1 MLSRTLPLH
10 LTLVV
15 PGLAQTLEAGITE
28 GFQLP
33 FLRRLIGR
41 ASSGLAT
48 SSLYESLLFTLFS
61 IPQPEPMDIPL
72 APVMYSWDKGD
83 IPPRTGWWLR
93 ADPVY
98 LRPNRDRLVL
108 FGPRYLELNETE
120 SQSLAKLVAP
130 LFTEYGWQ
138 FEALRPD
145 RWYLRL
151 PRPEQVT
158 FTALGRVEGKY
169 LGPALPAG
177 IDGSRWRTLLNEIQM
192 VLHDCPINQEREN
205 RGFPLANSLWFWGAG
220 EAPLC
225 SASSWQQVSGGG
237 GNDPLP
243 QALAAYCKISSKFL
257 PKAQT
262 GHTWLEEISVP
273 GNYLLILDSLLSV
286 TDHSHY
292 RQILLTLE
300 KNWFSVLYAALR
312 NRRLTSLTFYPLD
325 GHYYYLTWPR
335 TWYFWRRPRPHIK
348 RVGGASV

>member
-1 MLSRTLPLH
+1 
-10 LTLVV
+10 
-15 PGLAQTLEAGITE
+15 
-28 GFQLP
+28 
-33 FLRRLIGR
+33 
-41 ASSGLAT
+41 
-48 SSLYESLLFTLFS
+48 
-61 IPQPEPMDIPL
+61 
-72 APVMYSWDKGD
+72 
-83 IPPRTGWWLR
+83 
-93 ADPVY
+93 
-98 LRPNRDRLVL
+98 
-108 FGPRYLELNETE
+108 
-120 SQSLAKLVAP
+120 VAP

-151 PRPEQVT
+151 PQPEQVT

-169 LGPALPAG
+169 FGPALPAG
-177 IDGSRWRTLLNEIQM
+177 VDGSRWRALLNEIQM
-192 VLHDCPINQEREN
+192 LLHDCPINQEREN
-205 RGFPLANSLWFWGAG
+205 RGLPLANSLWFWGAG

-225 SASSWQQVSGGG
+225 SAPLWQQVVSGGRD
-237 GNDPLP
+237 NDPLP
-243 QALAAYCKISSKFL
+243 QALAAYCKISSKLL
-257 PKAQT
+257 PEAQT
-262 GHTWLEEISVP
+262 GRTWLEEISVP

-335 TWYFWRRPRPHIK
+335 TWYFWRRPRPRIK